1 MPAHTF
7 SAPLLW
13 PQNHDHRGGDISL
26 HGWDTLSKF
35 SSRAI
40 QASLMMY
47 PRAPIN
53 ADGNVIS
60 SPTPDQIQEY
70 KTILAQKDTGQAED
84 Q

>member
-1 MPAHTF
+1 
-7 SAPLLW
+7 
-13 PQNHDHRGGDISL
+13 
-26 HGWDTLSKF
+26 
-35 SSRAI
+35 
-40 QASLMMY
+40 MMY

-70 KTILAQKDTGQAED
+70 KTSLAQKDTGQAED